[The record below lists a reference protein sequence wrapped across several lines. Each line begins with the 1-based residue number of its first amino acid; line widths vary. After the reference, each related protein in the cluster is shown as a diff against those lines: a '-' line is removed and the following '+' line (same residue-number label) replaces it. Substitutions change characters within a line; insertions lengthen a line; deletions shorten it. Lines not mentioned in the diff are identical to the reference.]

1 MTENPEEFLKFLKK
15 VVTEKVRHDFY
26 DSCKDHYEQ
35 MAVHVYGTKPVKLL
49 ERIRPREDDAIRQY
63 RLASYEPTT
72 KAVCGKAI
80 SITSKIFNAKLHSIR
95 FGNDDK
101 SSQLNEYRKILKE
114 YTTEEYPV
122 FGSLISYLSKY
133 AFKKMIADPN
143 GIMVVQPSNYKVKPN
158 ERTLPIATCYHSDD
172 VWYINSDFVLIH
184 LKEKEESNKKTH
196 YFQVI
201 DKLRI
206 VNFKFCTTNST
217 KWFYEEIDVYT
228 HKFGELP
235 IWFLGGEYSDT
246 KEGIYQSFFYEA
258 VPFWNMAIADE
269 SDVIGA
275 YRNHLH
281 PKLWEFVE
289 DCDFLESDKYPCING
304 MINHPDGKHTCSA
317 CSGTGKRTPKSP
329 YESYQVSKSAF
340 TTENVTSVQIPFGYV
355 TVPTEATKL
364 LEERSKNNLMRGL
377 EALNMDVISNIG
389 ENQSGIAKA
398 YDRTELFDF
407 LQKVADQV
415 FDIHLTNIYKYFVK
429 YMFGLQITS
438 PDVLKEIEPEISKPT
453 EFDIFSIGDLTQQ
466 LKDAKEAS
474 LNPSYTKTL
483 QMEIQNKKFQ
493 THPDLLE
500 RLNLTTLLDPLAEVS
515 DDEINLKLQRNS
527 ISKESVIIHDNIE
540 GFINRAFASN
550 NDFDDLNY
558 EDQMKILV
566 NYAKEFEKKNRITL
580 DTTIVDGNGESMDT
594 PIDVEAEAKARLKG
608 SVGGVQGLVQIQ
620 TSVAQGI
627 TDYEAA
633 VTMLFEI
640 YGFDDATARK
650 LLGDKKKL
658 ESANDTGGTQ
668 RQSDGNSGQQSG
680 QNNEPNE

>member
-1 MTENPEEFLKFLKK
+1 MTENPAEFLTFLKK
-15 VVTEKVRHDFY
+15 VVTEKVRHDY
-26 DSCKDHYEQ
+26 YESCKDHYEQ
-35 MAVHVYGTKPVKLL
+35 MAVHVYGTKPKKLL
-49 ERIRPREDDAIRQY
+49 ERIRPREDEAIRKY
-63 RLASYEPTT
+63 RLDSYEPTT
-72 KAVCGKAI
+72 KAICGKAI
-80 SITSKIFNAKLHSIR
+80 SITSKIFNPKLHSIR

-101 SSQLNEYRKILKE
+101 SSKINEYRKILKE
-114 YTTEEYPV
+114 YSTEEYPV

-143 GIMVVQPSNYKVKPN
+143 GLMVVQPNNYKVKPN
-158 ERTLPIATCYHSDD
+158 ERTFPIATCYHSDD
-172 VWYINSDFVLIH
+172 VWYIDSEFALIH

-201 DKLRI
+201 DKVRI
-206 VNFKFCTTNST
+206 VNFKFYTTDST
-217 KWFYEEIDVYT
+217 KWFYEEINVYE
-228 HKFGELP
+228 HNFGELP

-289 DCDFLESDKYPCING
+289 DCDFIEDNRYACVG
-304 MINHPDGKHTCSA
+304 GHINHPDGVYNCPSCKGS
-317 CSGTGKRTPKSP
+317 GKRTPKSP
-329 YESYQVSKSAF
+329 YETYQISSEKFKGGDAPV
-340 TTENVTSVQIPFGYV
+340 SVQVPFGYV

-364 LEERSKNNLMRGL
+364 LEERSKHNLMRGL

-389 ENQSGIAKA
+389 ENQSGVAKA

-429 YMFGLQITS
+429 YMFGVQI
-438 PDVLKEIEPEISKPT
+438 PNPEVLKEIEPEISKPT

-500 RLNLTTLLDPLAEVS
+500 RLNLTTMLDPLAEVS
-515 DDEINLKLQRNS
+515 DEEINLKLQRGS
-527 ISKESVIIHDNIE
+527 ISKQSVVIHDNIE
-540 GFINRAFASN
+540 HFISLAFKEK
-550 NDFDDLNY
+550 DFDDLDY
-558 EDQMKILV
+558 DEQMTILTKYADLFIEENKAKI
-566 NYAKEFEKKNRITL
+566 
-580 DTTIVDGNGESMDT
+580 DTT
-594 PIDVEAEAKARLKG
+594 
-608 SVGGVQGLVQIQ
+608 
-620 TSVAQGI
+620 
-627 TDYEAA
+627 
-633 VTMLFEI
+633 LF
-640 YGFDDATARK
+640 D
-650 LLGDKKKL
+650 
-658 ESANDTGGTQ
+658 DTGGTQ
-668 RQSDGNSGQQSG
+668 RQSNANSGQQSG
-680 QNNEPNE
+680 QNNEPND